1 MATELDDLSAFVAVA
16 RAGGFREAARVSGVS
31 ASGLSEA
38 LRRLEAR
45 LGVRLLHRTT
55 RSISTTEAGTRL
67 FERLSPALTEID
79 AALDAVH
86 AEIDQPAG
94 TSRLN
99 VPANVA
105 RTVLPG
111 ILPPF
116 LKTHPQIR
124 VEVTVEDSFVDIL
137 ASGADA
143 GIRYEERLEQDMIAV
158 PIGPRSQRIITAAAP
173 AYLDAHGRPAH
184 PRELLDHA
192 CLRLRF
198 SSGARATWEFER
210 GDEVIRLDPPGP
222 LLIQPGSACDLLVE
236 TAAAGLG
243 VVRLFEDWLA
253 PAMQSG
259 ALERILD
266 EWDEPFSGPMLYY
279 SGRRQLPPPLR
290 AFIDFTRTEPAMPKP
305 QR

>member
-1 MATELDDLSAFVAVA
+1 MAAELDDLTAFVAVA
-16 RAGGFREAARVSGVS
+16 RAGGFREAARVSGLS

-67 FERLSPALTEID
+67 FERISPALTEIG

-86 AEIDQPAG
+86 AESDQAAG
-94 TSRLN
+94 TVRLN

-105 RTVLPG
+105 KTVLPG
-111 ILPPF
+111 ILPRF
-116 LKTHPQIR
+116 LKAHPLIR
-124 VEVTVEDSFVDIL
+124 MEVTVEDSFVDIL

-143 GIRYEERLEQDMIAV
+143 GIRYEDRLEQDMIAV
-158 PIGPRSQRIITAAAP
+158 PLGPRLQQIITVAAP
-173 AYLDAHGRPAH
+173 AYLDIHGRPTH
-184 PRELLDHA
+184 PRDLLGHA
-192 CLRLRF
+192 CLCLRF

-210 GDEVIRLDPPGP
+210 GDEVIRIDPTGP
-222 LLIQPGSACDLLVE
+222 LMIQPGAACDLLVE
-236 TAAAGLG
+236 AATSGLG
-243 VVRLFEDWLA
+243 VVRLFEDWLG
-253 PAMQSG
+253 PALQSG

-279 SGRRQLPPPLR
+279 SGRRQLPPPLK
-290 AFIDFTRTEPAMPKP
+290 AFVDFVRPHPAVPKP
-305 QR
+305 LG